1 MFSLLRRANGVIPKS
16 SVLVNAARQI
26 HIEQRIEELGYKLPE
41 MKPPAGNFVLVKRIG
56 NLLYTAG
63 HLPQP
68 ADGDLMLGKVGEDVD
83 MDTAYKAA
91 QCVGLNILATVKAEV
106 GDLDRVRNVVK
117 LMGFVNCPD
126 GFRAQPQVVNGCS
139 DLMAVLLSRF
149 YTEIAPVDTCG
160 IVPSG
165 GDLWRQRTAFS
176 LCCGH
181 QCPTLECASRD

>member
-1 MFSLLRRANGVIPKS
+1 MFSLVRRANGVISKS
-16 SVLVNAARQI
+16 SVLVNTARQI

-139 DLMAVLLSRF
+139 DLMVEIFGDKGRHSRSAVGTNALPLNVPV
-149 YTEIAPVDTCG
+149 EIEAIFEVED
-160 IVPSG
+160 
-165 GDLWRQRTAFS
+165 
-176 LCCGH
+176 
-181 QCPTLECASRD
+181 